1 MTIKKHNL
9 GILLNAAQVGEM
21 IGCSGTSVH
30 NYHTLGILPT
40 PADCPQYK
48 NSRWTLQSIEK
59 FIAHGGIEGA
69 KRRQIEN
76 MRQAAQ
82 EAQVAPTKKDVQTV
96 NAGLSLR
103 DYIAVEAM
111 QALIKVSSEK
121 DSGNTIKYYTNQAY
135 WWADAMMVSRDQE
148 QKELPL

>member
-30 NYHTLGILPT
+30 NYHTLGILPN

-48 NSRWTLQSIEK
+48 NPKWTLQSIEK

-82 EAQVAPTKKDVQTV
+82 ETQVLPTQQDVNV
-96 NAGLSLR
+96 GVSLR

-111 QALIKVSSEK
+111 QTLIRVSAEVET
-121 DSGNTIKYYTNQAY
+121 GNTIKYFTNQAY
-135 WWADAMMVSRDQE
+135 WWADAMLQSRAQE